1 VKQMKI
7 VKRSYSGDELST
19 VTVRIPK
26 PIMQKLDRLSKKEKV
41 TRQSLIAAILESALA
56 DKNLTIE
63 V

>member
-1 VKQMKI
+1 MKI